1 VRRPSG
7 QGQNLEGRGQ
17 APALAEPLGVDLA
30 GASTAVPD
38 TSCAGLMNV
47 VIPPQNSVALPGA
60 TAWAALFLTPKIVL
74 NSLVPYSPG
83 DRARYPLVLGPTQSQ
98 VTALRVQGASFVI
111 QLANG
116 TTVEGSLDETGE
128 AEVPI
133 TAAPT
138 QVQFGPDERDWA
150 ADDQEPNPDYRQF
163 ASSDEADAFVDARFQ
178 ET

>member
-1 VRRPSG
+1 VADSIPIEYDAAGNPKAVS
-7 QGQNLEGRGQ
+7 
-17 APALAEPLGVDLA
+17 LATGDEH
-30 GASTAVPD
+30 T
-38 TSCAGLMNV
+38 V
-47 VIPPQNSVALPGA
+47 VIQSIHLQH
-60 TAWAALFLTPKIVL
+60 LYHDDTP
-74 NSLVPYSPG
+74 
-83 DRARYPLVLGPTQSQ
+83 
-98 VTALRVQGASFVI
+98 VQGASFVI